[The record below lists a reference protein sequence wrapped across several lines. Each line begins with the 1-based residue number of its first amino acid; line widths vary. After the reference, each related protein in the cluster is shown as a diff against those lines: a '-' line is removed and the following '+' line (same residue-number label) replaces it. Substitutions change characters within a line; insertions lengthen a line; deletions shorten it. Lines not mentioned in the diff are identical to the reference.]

1 MHRSALCSISSNAAA
16 LRHACRS
23 REEPV
28 SDAAAKRVAPN
39 WVWGR
44 CTDRGLGGQG
54 GGGGSET
61 LPSSCYM
68 GAGSVTVSGSFVWVF
83 VREGVR
89 IF

>member
-1 MHRSALCSISSNAAA
+1 MRPLLGMPVALVKSQSAPPQPNGLPPTGSGVAVWIAGSVA
-16 LRHACRS
+16 RV
-23 REEPV
+23 EV
-28 SDAAAKRVAPN
+28 VAAK
-39 WVWGR
+39 
-44 CTDRGLGGQG
+44 
-54 GGGGSET
+54 